1 MRCFVNRYQRDLKQL
16 RKELKKKHKQVGAIS
31 QAASVEQK
39 QFKQLNE
46 KVVALTNQLKDSQ
59 DEANILRDCLKIKQK
74 KTTLAGNN
82 KTNKPNKTNKTTTAV
97 VVKNIK
103 KQQVKKP
110 TLTIPPSAPAT
121 AFAAFGPSSGTSP
134 LMSTMVSLSLNA
146 GGASSNPNS
155 AMSMLAQS
163 TAHSK
168 FFGVRKKDKTAA
180 VENSGGVGNNGNARE
195 SSSSIGS
202 NGSRGS
208 RGKHSLRNIFQSA
221 TKVL

>member
-1 MRCFVNRYQRDLKQL
+1 MKQL

-46 KVVALTNQLKDSQ
+46 DIVALTNQLKESQ
-59 DEANILRDCLKIKQK
+59 DEANCLRDCLKIEKK
-74 KTTLAGNN
+74 KTSVAENN
-82 KTNKPNKTNKTTTAV
+82 KTNKTTKTTKNNKTTKTTKTTTAV

-121 AFAAFGPSSGTSP
+121 AFTAFGPSSGTSP

-163 TAHSK
+163 TVHSK

-180 VENSGGVGNNGNARE
+180 VENSGGVGNNGTARE

-221 TKVL
+221 AKVS